1 MRVVEEEAAKFER
14 DYIKYLETTAASD
27 ITKRRLH
34 FTDNEN
40 KPI

>member
-14 DYIKYLETTAASD
+14 SYLKYLETVVTSD

-34 FTDNEN
+34 FTENES